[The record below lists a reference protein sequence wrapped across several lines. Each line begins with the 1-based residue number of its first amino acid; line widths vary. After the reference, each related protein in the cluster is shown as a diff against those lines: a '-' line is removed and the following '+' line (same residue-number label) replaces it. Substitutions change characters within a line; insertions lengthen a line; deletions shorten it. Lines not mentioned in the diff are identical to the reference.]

1 MSLTKIISILSVLA
15 LCSASPLAYSK
26 RQDVDLFTRDRKCRV
41 ETVEFYKDIYDC
53 EKKSYLRPDGHCGGS
68 MPRPGQD
75 GECTSYC
82 EVRVNYSY
90 GAEVPYGGSEC
101 SAKECKLAMGTSTSV
116 TTTWEINASV
126 GMEVSKGALLGAFN
140 LGATYSYSTSLST
153 SLSVER
159 AEDLEEGECGYW
171 TWVPIFIESCGSL
184 TTAPIIDYSDFPPY
198 GSPAMCSSDSAWTS
212 IDNWCNRTP
221 AKNDDGPAAGYTFFV
236 YKKCDA
242 VGGVDLNNPKQHPIY
257 RYPGVSIATK

>member
-1 MSLTKIISILSVLA
+1 
-15 LCSASPLAYSK
+15 
-26 RQDVDLFTRDRKCRV
+26 
-41 ETVEFYKDIYDC
+41 
-53 EKKSYLRPDGHCGGS
+53 

-140 LGATYSYSTSLST
+140 FGATYSYSTSLST

-171 TWVPIFIESCGSL
+171 TWVPIFIE
-184 TTAPIIDYSDFPPY
+184 
-198 GSPAMCSSDSAWTS
+198 
-212 IDNWCNRTP
+212 
-221 AKNDDGPAAGYTFFV
+221 
-236 YKKCDA
+236 
-242 VGGVDLNNPKQHPIY
+242 
-257 RYPGVSIATK
+257 